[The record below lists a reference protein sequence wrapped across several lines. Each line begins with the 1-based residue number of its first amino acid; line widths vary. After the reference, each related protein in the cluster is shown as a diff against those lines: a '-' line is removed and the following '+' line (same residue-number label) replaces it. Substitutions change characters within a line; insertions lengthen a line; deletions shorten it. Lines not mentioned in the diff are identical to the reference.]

1 MSRTW
6 GTGSTAGLLVLTE
19 RLENDLVKTIYTT
32 KLHFVS
38 RWQKQLKVML
48 GTNYDRIVD
57 ENSVFFA
64 ECNCA
69 KSLTQNHTKI
79 NH

>member
-19 RLENDLVKTIYTT
+19 RLESDLVKTISRT

-38 RWQKQLKVML
+38 
-48 GTNYDRIVD
+48 
-57 ENSVFFA
+57 NSKA
-64 ECNCA
+64 
-69 KSLTQNHTKI
+69 TQSNVRD
-79 NH
+79 